1 MKRRGLVTFVLLG
14 IMVFAGLV
22 FYGDSGELLD
32 QVSSF
37 PIEYWLIALGFAL
50 TNYALRLA
58 RWTYYLRLLDIHID
72 AKSNVA
78 IFVSGLSMAISPG
91 RVGEL
96 AKSYFLKEKFN
107 VPVATSSAAVITERI
122 TDLIAVVF
130 LSLWGLILIP
140 HQWGFVLVIVST
152 VLLGAFIVFVVSS
165 WGSDKILRFPV
176 PRKWRPF
183 IEESREAFRCLF
195 APKPLLFALILG
207 VLAWLAEGAAMWF
220 VLRGL
225 DTGVSFTDA
234 VSVYAV
240 ATLLG
245 AATMLPGGL
254 VGTEGSMVAL
264 LQQLDLTKTLAS
276 SGTFIIRLSTL
287 WFAVVLGLLGLAYMH
302 FTLTR
307 NRPDIGPV
315 LQGASEHPGESRFVG
330 H

>member
-1 MKRRGLVTFVLLG
+1 MPAWF
-14 IMVFAGLV
+14 

-165 WGSDKILRFPV
+165 WGSDKILRLPV

-183 IEESREAFRCLF
+183 IEESREVFRCLF

-307 NRPDIGPV
+307 NRPDIDPV
-315 LQGASEHPGESRFVG
+315 LQDASEHPGESRFVG

>member
-1 MKRRGLVTFVLLG
+1 
-14 IMVFAGLV
+14 
-22 FYGDSGELLD
+22 
-32 QVSSF
+32 
-37 PIEYWLIALGFAL
+37 
-50 TNYALRLA
+50 
-58 RWTYYLRLLDIHID
+58 
-72 AKSNVA
+72 
-78 IFVSGLSMAISPG
+78 MAISPG

-165 WGSDKILRFPV
+165 WGSDKILRLPV

-183 IEESREAFRCLF
+183 IEESREVFRCLF

-245 AATMLPGGL
+245 GGDDAPGR
-254 VGTEGSMVAL
+254 
-264 LQQLDLTKTLAS
+264 
-276 SGTFIIRLSTL
+276 SGGDR
-287 WFAVVLGLLGLAYMH
+287 
-302 FTLTR
+302 R
-307 NRPDIGPV
+307 
-315 LQGASEHPGESRFVG
+315 
-330 H
+330 